1 MPIKFFLNKMTGLKI
16 KKEEVILVI
25 LMPPQWDILE
35 YKEGNSHKQIYQNED
50 HGRRK
55 KML

>member
-1 MPIKFFLNKMTGLKI
+1 MTGLKI

-35 YKEGNSHKQIYQNED
+35 YKKVILTNRFTRMKTMGEG
-50 HGRRK
+50 K
-55 KML
+55 KCYKSVAES